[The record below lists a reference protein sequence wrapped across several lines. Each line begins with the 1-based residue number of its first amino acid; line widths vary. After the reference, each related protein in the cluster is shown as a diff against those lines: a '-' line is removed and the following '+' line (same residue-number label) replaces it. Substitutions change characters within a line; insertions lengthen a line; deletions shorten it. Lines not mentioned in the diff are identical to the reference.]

1 MVFKKTKDIYGG
13 LSNMASGYL
22 IYINGEKILSSEAL
36 YQAMRYP
43 NNPEIQ
49 HEILKQKSPMTAKM
63 ISKKYRQ
70 LSRSDW
76 NEVRITIMR
85 WCLRIKLINNWDKFN
100 NLLISTNGKEI
111 VEESHKDDF
120 WGAIPSDK
128 NLLVGTNA
136 LGRLLMEL
144 RRDLDL
150 LKAANN
156 LIINIPD
163 MKLYNKNVNNLI
175 INIKERSAE
184 SIDKKISYKEYK
196 NLSLFD

>member
-1 MVFKKTKDIYGG
+1 MVFKKTKDVYGG

-85 WCLRIKLINNWDKFN
+85 WCLRVKLINNWDEFN

-111 VEESHKDDF
+111 VEESNKDDF

-144 RRDLDL
+144 RGDLDL
-150 LKAANN
+150 IKAANK

-163 MKLYNKNVNNLI
+163 MKLYNKNIDSLI
-175 INIKERSAE
+175 INIKEQPE
-184 SIDKKISYKEYK
+184 ETINKKIPYKEYK